1 MSRTFNRKLYRK
13 RRWIKCLKWKKLAK
27 TRRSMWLLTLMRSL
41 KRLLKLFRTA
51 RKRDRGRG
59 RSLRTKM
66 ILRMTKM
73 ECLILIFMTINW
85 IKVSLRLFQL
95 MQVYITIEGWWQLLR
110 VLLGGE
116 LAESRWIGPWLEVL
130 SSRLSSRT
138 TLWKPPIFTSNL
150 IKRVTCM
157 RTDFTRRQVSTRLN
171 STKTKTLTIRRW
183 RATPMR
189 TLESTMAQVLLKK
202 KMLTCRNN

>member
-1 MSRTFNRKLYRK
+1 M
-13 RRWIKCLKWKKLAK
+13 
-27 TRRSMWLLTLMRSL
+27 MSL

-51 RKRDRGRG
+51 SKRDRGRG

-66 ILRMTKM
+66 ILLMMKM
-73 ECLILIFMTINW
+73 ECLILIFMIINW
-85 IKVSLRLFQL
+85 IKVSLHLFQL

-157 RTDFTRRQVSTRLN
+157 RTGFTRRQASTRLN

-183 RATPMR
+183 RATRMR

-202 KMLTCRNN
+202 KKLKCRNN